1 MDEKVYIGIL
11 KKLRG
16 CSDLG
21 AKWLIGFDGLVIR
34 RRDQSPFYEVAK
46 VDDIESKVF
55 PFKKKRK
62 RKESKVCKFNLYLW
76 FMVSTSEVD
85 ENNIDSCISFE

>member
-16 CSDLG
+16 RSDLG
-21 AKWLIGFDGLVIR
+21 AKWLIGFDGLVIW

-46 VDDIESKVF
+46 VDDIESKVV
-55 PFKKKRK
+55 PFKKKEK
-62 RKESKVCKFNLYLW
+62 KKNPKFVN
-76 FMVSTSEVD
+76 ST
-85 ENNIDSCISFE
+85 CISFE

>member
-1 MDEKVYIGIL
+1 MDEKFFIGIL
-11 KKLRG
+11 KKLID

-21 AKWLIGFDGLVIR
+21 VQWLIGFDGLVIR

-55 PFKKKRK
+55 PFRKKE

-85 ENNIDSCISFE
+85 